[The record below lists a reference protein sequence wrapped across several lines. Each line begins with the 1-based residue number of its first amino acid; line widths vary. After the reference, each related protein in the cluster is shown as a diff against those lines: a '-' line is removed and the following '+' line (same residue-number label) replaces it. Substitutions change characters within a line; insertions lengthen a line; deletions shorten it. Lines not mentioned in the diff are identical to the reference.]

1 MDINY
6 EMEHEELN
14 VKEKNRPSEA
24 DLQQA
29 GECGARSK
37 NASHRPRRQL
47 WAMFGTSRRAPSVLR
62 TTRKGITLSRRRL
75 AEMRRSRICYFNRRS
90 VCAWALHDRS

>member
-1 MDINY
+1 MDTNY

-47 WAMFGTSRRAPSVLR
+47 VVGDVRDVTKSAV
-62 TTRKGITLSRRRL
+62 
-75 AEMRRSRICYFNRRS
+75 RIEDY
-90 VCAWALHDRS
+90 